1 MSTKL
6 NLEDRYYISM
16 YSRRLPCTLQLRFA
30 IDDFLEQIT
39 ITPEEVTQYAI
50 DITKDTME
58 FTCNDY
64 DYSVEYT
71 EFPEP
76 VTDAINTYIGMYD
89 HDKNKEN
96 VLLQRTFKFLK
107 KVL

>member
-1 MSTKL
+1 MSKKL

-39 ITPEEVTQYAI
+39 ITADEVAQYEI
-50 DITKDTME
+50 DIDKNTME
-58 FTCNDY
+58 FKCNNSE
-64 DYSVEYT
+64 YSVEFT

-76 VTDAINTYIGMYD
+76 VLDAINTYIGMYG
-89 HDKNKEN
+89 HEKNKEN
-96 VLLQRTFKFLK
+96 VLLQRTFTFLK

>member
-1 MSTKL
+1 MSIKL

-39 ITPEEVTQYAI
+39 ITADEVSQYGV
-50 DITKDTME
+50 DVDKTNME
-58 FTCNDY
+58 FICTDA
-64 DYSVEYT
+64 EYVIEYE
-71 EFPEP
+71 EFPVP
-76 VTDAINTYIGMYD
+76 VVDAINTYIGMYD
-89 HDKNKEN
+89 HEKNNEN

-107 KVL
+107 KVI